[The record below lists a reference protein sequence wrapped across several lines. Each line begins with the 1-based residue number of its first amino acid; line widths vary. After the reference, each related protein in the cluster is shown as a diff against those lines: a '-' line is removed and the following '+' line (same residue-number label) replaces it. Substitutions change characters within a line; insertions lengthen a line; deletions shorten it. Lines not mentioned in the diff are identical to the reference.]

1 MSPTTRSSASTSRH
15 NATGHDA
22 VYDQLVINV
31 TFSRSLTAPEG
42 RREVAGRRF
51 KRPAEGALTGT
62 DWADTAALEAYE
74 RAQRAG

>member
-1 MSPTTRSSASTSRH
+1 M
-15 NATGHDA
+15 
-22 VYDQLVINV
+22 I

-42 RREVAGRRF
+42 RREVAGRGRF